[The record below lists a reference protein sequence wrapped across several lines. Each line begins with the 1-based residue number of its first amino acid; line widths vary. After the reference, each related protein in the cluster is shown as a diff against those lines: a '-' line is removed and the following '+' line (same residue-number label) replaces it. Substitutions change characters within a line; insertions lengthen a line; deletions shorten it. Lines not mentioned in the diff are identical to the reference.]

1 MGTPEFAVETLRTLV
16 ESGYNVV
23 AVVTQPD
30 KPVGRHGSVL
40 QPSAVKQYAVE
51 QGLPVLQPEKMK
63 DPAFVETL
71 RSYRA
76 NLQVVVAF
84 RMLPEVVWAM
94 PELGTFNV
102 HAALLPQYRGAAPIN
117 WAVIN
122 GETQTGV
129 TTFFLDHDID
139 TGRIIMKKT
148 FDIPDDADVEYV
160 YDGLMHLGAELCVET
175 LEAIVAADGHPATV
189 SQDNYQLS
197 SQHHTLEERIINCQL
212 KNAPKIFKETCEIQW
227 SKTAKQVYDFV
238 RGLSP
243 VPGAWTTLVAPD
255 GRETVLKIYKARK
268 TERPCLTGS
277 GSIAADGKTLC
288 IGAADEWL
296 EVVELQLAGKKR
308 MAARDFLNGMKDIGA
323 YTVR

>member
-1 MGTPEFAVETLRTLV
+1 MKKYLTITIVTAFLAACSADVTTREFRSVDNT
-16 ESGYNVV
+16 VV
-23 AVVTQPD
+23 AQC
-30 KPVGRHGSVL
+30 
-40 QPSAVKQYAVE
+40 QY
-51 QGLPVLQPEKMK
+51 K
-63 DPAFVETL
+63 
-71 RSYRA
+71 
-76 NLQVVVAF
+76 
-84 RMLPEVVWAM
+84 
-94 PELGTFNV
+94 GTDSLN
-102 HAALLPQYRGAAPIN
+102 AQWQITDG
-117 WAVIN
+117 N
-122 GETQTGV
+122 GN
-129 TTFFLDHDID
+129 
-139 TGRIIMKKT
+139 
-148 FDIPDDADVEYV
+148 P
-160 YDGLMHLGAELCVET
+160 
-175 LEAIVAADGHPATV
+175 IVAGCDSLRVVEIGEDGHPATV

-243 VPGAWTTLVAPD
+243 VPGAWTTLVTPD